1 MRRILR
7 FWAFGLGFLL
17 AACGG
22 PGGGGNNGGGGSL
35 DPSRFQAILAAG
47 TDFVLLVKPDGVYAW
62 GDNRFGQLGV
72 DPATLDHRTTPG
84 KVAGVGGAVAVAA
97 QFGVGEYQRHALA
110 LMADGR
116 VMSWGVNP
124 YGQLGRPQGDG
135 DLSYQPPDYVVAEGG
150 SEYLSSVEAVDA
162 GHDFTLVLHIHTD
175 QGRRVLGFGDN
186 QNNGDVLT
194 QVDPWYYD
202 PRPLLRPDGAPLTG
216 VRQVDAGNAH
226 ALLLLEDGT
235 VWSTGWNLYGQRGLQ
250 GVSDRYAHS
259 VPGLTGASQVSAGR
273 DHSLV
278 LKADGSVWAF
288 GSNAE
293 GQLGQDPSIL
303 PQTHEPQQVP
313 FPSGTRIRAVAAG
326 GTHNLAVDE
335 GGQVWAWGSNDHGQL
350 GQGQAGNPSPTP
362 VRVKGPGCNGFLGN
376 ALVVKAGYDYSLA
389 ITQEGSGLALYA
401 WGLNDRGQLGKGDTV
416 DVPCPVKILT
426 WSP

>member
-1 MRRILR
+1 MRRTLR

-175 QGRRVLGFGDN
+175 QGRRGWASGTIRTTGMSLPKWIPGTTTPVPSSGP
-186 QNNGDVLT
+186 T
-194 QVDPWYYD
+194 EHPSRACARWTRET
-202 PRPLLRPDGAPLTG
+202 PTPSSCWKTARCGAPG
-216 VRQVDAGNAH
+216 
-226 ALLLLEDGT
+226 GT
-235 VWSTGWNLYGQRGLQ
+235 ST
-250 GVSDRYAHS
+250 AK
-259 VPGLTGASQVSAGR
+259 GAS
-273 DHSLV
+273 
-278 LKADGSVWAF
+278 
-288 GSNAE
+288 
-293 GQLGQDPSIL
+293 
-303 PQTHEPQQVP
+303 
-313 FPSGTRIRAVAAG
+313 
-326 GTHNLAVDE
+326 
-335 GGQVWAWGSNDHGQL
+335 
-350 GQGQAGNPSPTP
+350 
-362 VRVKGPGCNGFLGN
+362 KG
-376 ALVVKAGYDYSLA
+376 
-389 ITQEGSGLALYA
+389 
-401 WGLNDRGQLGKGDTV
+401 
-416 DVPCPVKILT
+416 
-426 WSP
+426 